1 MEPGLT
7 EFSCP
12 DCGTHQAL
20 PPELMPR
27 RPRRALPLPG
37 RRAPLAAP
45 SRIACG
51 GCSAVLSVPHGQ
63 GRFACPLCGAE
74 LAVSPVA
81 AISVV
86 APPAAVPISPSRSA
100 QPSEVC
106 PGPSSQLTHARYIQR
121 PIHLEQTH
129 GQHPRHSFREEPFTS
144 SGADTGTE
152 IPVVGRLQN
161 EPADPLSQREESHIE
176 PLDETI
182 PRPSKKKSIFVASPD
197 SYPVRKVHEEHLN
210 QALYAS
216 EEQGMPSNSSIHAD
230 MEEHRFPNDTVT
242 VRSKQKVGNVV
253 APSILEQEQTK
264 SLNQAVDE
272 QQADEIPKDTVH
284 ADKVQVEFTSEAGS
298 CKKSVGGSKGNQKR
312 RSKIL
317 MNSSNESPQLRRS
330 KRLVKGSHDVL
341 DIDPIEKIDAPSN
354 QNLSEAPEIERTQ
367 ADSDTSSPTRYRFP
381 LDRSNEW
388 DVVGAT
394 TPPAF
399 NHCTQQA
406 EQFPRTQMYSPETR
420 WALPVAS
427 SNSWHDN
434 EIPQESFSGVGQLDR
449 GYSEVHSNPA
459 EMQNQDMN
467 GPLVQEICSNKNCS
481 GHGQLKHHN
490 KNRSHSELGR
500 LKGNGFT
507 CPSPN
512 GGGHP
517 EDQSFS
523 GACLQNLSA
532 SCSRLA
538 ASATTTLPTITP
550 PSTNLPLN
558 HSSPTSLHQQ
568 PPSGLYSQDAPCG
581 DLLPGPT
588 SNSSKKRRGR
598 APEKL
603 MEPRKEAERPMLM
616 PSGTD
621 WIVQPPCPKVA
632 NTLSILIKQN
642 YPGIYV
648 SDDTIGNGQSCEH
661 VVYHWHQCPPDT
673 RTTILDEFLKRYK
686 WSPGHEEECQKIFDR
701 KAVRQLMNLFCY
713 EKQRVRQVLASKK
726 TKAPSV
732 RRAHD
737 EMELEQDGGREDP
750 DEQQGEAS
758 VMVLEHEDPLKWK
771 PFVPVWMKPKW
782 WEMLCDHWAKDENI
796 KMSCQQRK
804 NRYSGK
810 RPHNAACPPKIRL
823 HEEIVDLD
831 NGGKLGVD
839 VDSPTNILRESV
851 DQRACQTEDKR
862 DQANREAHNI
872 QLGSHSVQRQ
882 AGSGKQGRHCGTISV
897 SKKAQCE
904 PLSKSSPVYVGK
916 RGQQPMF
923 TKEQVQEMIT
933 QALQGLNEA
942 WEKKFLSLE
951 QKMPSISSSHTV
963 PNGVKESSLA
973 VGRSKRCK
981 LARQDTLDS
990 MDEEDPDAE
999 DDSDYQE
1006 EEEEHSS

>member
-1 MEPGLT
+1 ME
-7 EFSCP
+7 
-12 DCGTHQAL
+12 Q
-20 PPELMPR
+20 
-27 RPRRALPLPG
+27 
-37 RRAPLAAP
+37 
-45 SRIACG
+45 
-51 GCSAVLSVPHGQ
+51 
-63 GRFACPLCGAE
+63 
-74 LAVSPVA
+74 
-81 AISVV
+81 
-86 APPAAVPISPSRSA
+86 
-100 QPSEVC
+100 VC

-121 PIHLEQTH
+121 PIHLEKTH

-161 EPADPLSQREESHIE
+161 EPAVPLSQREESHIE

-197 SYPVRKVHEEHLN
+197 SYPVRKVHEENLN

-550 PSTNLPLN
+550 PST
-558 HSSPTSLHQQ
+558 SKSLV
-568 PPSGLYSQDAPCG
+568 PF
-581 DLLPGPT
+581 
-588 SNSSKKRRGR
+588 RGHTTVSI
-598 APEKL
+598 EKL
-603 MEPRKEAERPMLM
+603 
-616 PSGTD
+616 
-621 WIVQPPCPKVA
+621 
-632 NTLSILIKQN
+632 SII
-642 YPGIYV
+642 
-648 SDDTIGNGQSCEH
+648 D
-661 VVYHWHQCPPDT
+661 
-673 RTTILDEFLKRYK
+673 
-686 WSPGHEEECQKIFDR
+686 
-701 KAVRQLMNLFCY
+701 VRF
-713 EKQRVRQVLASKK
+713 
-726 TKAPSV
+726 
-732 RRAHD
+732 
-737 EMELEQDGGREDP
+737 
-750 DEQQGEAS
+750 
-758 VMVLEHEDPLKWK
+758 
-771 PFVPVWMKPKW
+771 
-782 WEMLCDHWAKDENI
+782 
-796 KMSCQQRK
+796 
-804 NRYSGK
+804 
-810 RPHNAACPPKIRL
+810 
-823 HEEIVDLD
+823 
-831 NGGKLGVD
+831 
-839 VDSPTNILRESV
+839 
-851 DQRACQTEDKR
+851 
-862 DQANREAHNI
+862 
-872 QLGSHSVQRQ
+872 
-882 AGSGKQGRHCGTISV
+882 
-897 SKKAQCE
+897 
-904 PLSKSSPVYVGK
+904 
-916 RGQQPMF
+916 
-923 TKEQVQEMIT
+923 
-933 QALQGLNEA
+933 
-942 WEKKFLSLE
+942 
-951 QKMPSISSSHTV
+951 
-963 PNGVKESSLA
+963 
-973 VGRSKRCK
+973 
-981 LARQDTLDS
+981 
-990 MDEEDPDAE
+990 
-999 DDSDYQE
+999 
-1006 EEEEHSS
+1006 

>member
-1 MEPGLT
+1 
-7 EFSCP
+7 
-12 DCGTHQAL
+12 
-20 PPELMPR
+20 MPR

-86 APPAAVPISPSRSA
+86 APPAAVPISPSRPA

-144 SGADTGTE
+144 SRADTGTE

-161 EPADPLSQREESHIE
+161 EPADPLSQRQESHIE

-230 MEEHRFPNDTVT
+230 KEEHRFPNDTVT

-284 ADKVQVEFTSEAGS
+284 ADKVQVEFASKAGS
-298 CKKSVGGSKGNQKR
+298 CKKSVGGSKGNQKSS
-312 RSKIL
+312 SKIL
-317 MNSSNESPQLRRS
+317 MNSSNELPQLRRS

-367 ADSDTSSPTRYRFP
+367 ADSDSSSPTRYRFP

-388 DVVGAT
+388 DVVCAT

-467 GPLVQEICSNKNCS
+467 GPLVQEICSDKNCS

-490 KNRSHSELGR
+490 KNCSHSEFGR
-500 LKGNGFT
+500 QKRNGFT

-517 EDQSFS
+517 VDQSFS

-558 HSSPTSLHQQ
+558 HSSRTSLHQQ
-568 PPSGLYSQDAPCG
+568 PPSRLYSQDAPCG

-632 NTLSILIKQN
+632 NTLAVLIKQN

-661 VVYHWHQCPPDT
+661 VVYHWHQCPPDI

-701 KAVRQLMNLFCY
+701 KSVRQLMNLFCY

-737 EMELEQDGGREDP
+737 EMELEHDGGREDP
-750 DEQQGEAS
+750 DEQRGKAS

-810 RPHNAACPPKIRL
+810 RPRNAACPPKIGL

-839 VDSPTNILRESV
+839 IDSPTNILRESV
-851 DQRACQTEDKR
+851 DQRACRTEDKR
-862 DQANREAHNI
+862 DQANREAQSI

-897 SKKAQCE
+897 SKKAQCK
-904 PLSKSSPVYVGK
+904 PLSKSSPVCVSK

-942 WEKKFLSLE
+942 WGKKFLSLE

-990 MDEEDPDAE
+990 MDGEDPDAE

-1006 EEEEHSS
+1006 EEHSS